1 MSTPA
6 LVSEEQYLATSFRPD
21 RELVDGRL
29 VERNLGEYDHSN
41 LQSAL
46 ITWLRNRAREW
57 KIRALVE
64 QRLRVSAGRYRIP
77 DVCVIS
83 RDSPIEPVLTLPPLA
98 CIEIL
103 SKDDTLRS
111 MQERVDDYVALGV
124 SNIWI
129 LDPAKLRAYV
139 CTHGDF
145 REPEGGVLEAA
156 FSPIRIPLDD
166 LFANLD

>member
-46 ITWLRNRAREW
+46 ITWLRNRAHEW

-64 QRLRVSAGRYRIP
+64 QRLRVSAKRYRIP
-77 DVCVIS
+77 DVCV
-83 RDSPIEPVLTLPPLA
+83 
-98 CIEIL
+98 

-124 SNIWI
+124 SNIWV

-145 REPEGGVLEAA
+145 REPEGGVLEAE
-156 FSPIRIPLDD
+156 SLPIRIPLDD
-166 LFANLD
+166 LFADLD